1 MNKEHNNLNLDID
14 DAEPSSLIRPDD
26 IPSPLELEEFI
37 SYADKYFKSASAV
50 DFISYNKG
58 KNKNT
63 HTTFK
68 PSSFLRSI
76 NLILYNTLKENNK
89 SNIGLLKSFFDG
101 MNEQLK
107 VLDNMNLKLAEKEF
121 ICNII
126 GYTINCYKN
135 NIFKHD
141 RHQ

>member
-1 MNKEHNNLNLDID
+1 MNPKKNNLNMETT
-14 DAEPSSLIRPDD
+14 DAATSSSIRPDSPP
-26 IPSPLELEEFI
+26 IPLELEEFI
-37 SYADKYFKSASAV
+37 SLADKYFKSSSV
-50 DFISYNKG
+50 EDYISYNKG

-68 PSSFLRSI
+68 MSSFLRSI
-76 NLILYNTLKENNK
+76 NLLLYNTLKETNK
-89 SNIGLLKSFFDG
+89 ANIGLLKSFFDG
-101 MNEQLK
+101 INEQLK

-141 RHQ
+141 RH